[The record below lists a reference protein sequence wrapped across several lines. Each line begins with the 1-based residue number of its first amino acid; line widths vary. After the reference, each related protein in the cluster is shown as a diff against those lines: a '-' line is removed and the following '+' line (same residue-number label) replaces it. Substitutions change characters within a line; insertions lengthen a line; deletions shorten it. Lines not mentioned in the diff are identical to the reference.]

1 MFALNREIDKYK
13 KSLENIRPKSS
24 EPKITKIVTE
34 CRSARS
40 VENLNVDIP
49 KYEISENSDVSSCN
63 VMSNGL
69 FAKEEICEY
78 NGHEESEEEH
88 VQVHSDTPSVP
99 SPIISGY
106 LIDESYALNGID
118 VDYTQ
123 ENSIESESETV
134 PPCSSTQTEFRTEL
148 KPKAQI
154 EYPNENFELIITP
167 TIMVNIQ
174 DTIRSNLTHEL
185 DYSRLDFASKK
196 TEYHRESKIAV
207 NLHISNLIKKLSNE
221 VVDAKSTINSYRNE
235 TTEGN
240 EIIKQVFDKKAQ
252 DNYILLQRYFLRW
265 VHYNTIEK
273 LKRRN
278 PAQNRL
284 QKMEAFLQNITLERK
299 RALNKLRR
307 PGNLCVKQFDD
318 HCRNLSQNYHM
329 ESPRLLIRTYNN
341 K

>member
-34 CRSARS
+34 CRSD
-40 VENLNVDIP
+40 ENLNVDIP

-99 SPIISGY
+99 SPIKSGY

-148 KPKAQI
+148 KPKVQI

-307 PGNLCVKQFDD
+307 PGHLCVKQFDD
-318 HCRNLSQNYHM
+318 HCRNLSQNPHM